1 MMKTYNDL
9 PSDAGSNIIG
19 QVTAQANRLQQ
30 RLASVKHTV
39 AIMSGKGGVG
49 KSALTANLAAALALK
64 GNTVGVVDADINGP
78 TLAKMMGVRNVTLE
92 YASTGVKPAV
102 TALGTKLISMDLL
115 LAEDDAPVLW
125 NAHSQ
130 KDAFTW
136 RTTME
141 VGALR
146 EFIADTEWGD
156 LDYLLLDLPPGT
168 DRLPNVAELVPNLD
182 GVIVVTIPSEVSQL
196 IVKKSVTM
204 ARDILQIPIIGVVE
218 NMACYVC
225 QHCGEEEPSFLLRR
239 HLIRRSNRL
248 FLVEFLLIRSLHVV
262 VTLESLML
270 TNILMHPQVRHSCK
284 WLKRFR
290 RFSSVVQFTK
300 LWTGRIIFRLLF
312 QRSKDFLRVSDTT
325 ELGEK

>member
-1 MMKTYNDL
+1 MKTYTEL

-19 QVTAQANRLQQ
+19 QVTAQINRIQQ
-30 RLASVKHTV
+30 RLASIKHTV

-49 KSALTANLAAALALK
+49 KSSLTANLATALTLK

-78 TLAKMMGVRNVTLE
+78 TLAKMMGVRHATLE
-92 YASTGVKPAV
+92 YAPTGVKPAV

-168 DRLPNVAELVPNLD
+168 DRLPNVAELIPDLG
-182 GVIVVTIPSEVSQL
+182 GVVVVTIPSEVSQL

-204 ARDILQIPIIGVVE
+204 ARDIFKVPIIGVVE
-218 NMACYVC
+218 NMAFYVC
-225 QHCGEEEPSFLLRR
+225 QHCGEEEPLFSADETPDKAFQQTLLSSIPFDPRLA
-239 HLIRRSNRL
+239 HANDNGTPYIDKYPDTPASQALGQVAKKIQNFFRS
-248 FLVEFLLIRSLHVV
+248 
-262 VTLESLML
+262 
-270 TNILMHPQVRHSCK
+270 
-284 WLKRFR
+284 
-290 RFSSVVQFTK
+290 
-300 LWTGRIIFRLLF
+300 
-312 QRSKDFLRVSDTT
+312 
-325 ELGEK
+325 

>member
-1 MMKTYNDL
+1 MKSYNDL

-19 QVTAQANRLQQ
+19 QVTAQANRLQK
-30 RLASVKHTV
+30 RIASVKHTV
-39 AIMSGKGGVG
+39 AVMSGKGGVG
-49 KSALTANLAAALALK
+49 KSAITANLATALTLK

-92 YASTGVKPAV
+92 YTPAGVKPAV
-102 TALGTKLISMDLL
+102 TELGTKLISMDLL

-146 EFIADTEWGD
+146 EFIADTEWGN

-168 DRLPNVAELVPNLD
+168 DRLPNVAELIPNLD

-204 ARDILQIPIIGVVE
+204 ARDILDIPIIGVVE

-225 QHCGEEEPSFLLRR
+225 QHCGEEEPLFSTEETLDEAFQQTMLGSIPFDPQLARASDSGTVYISEYPNAPASKALRQ
-239 HLIRRSNRL
+239 
-248 FLVEFLLIRSLHVV
+248 
-262 VTLESLML
+262 VTEK
-270 TNILMHPQVRHSCK
+270 IQDF
-284 WLKRFR
+284 FR
-290 RFSSVVQFTK
+290 K
-300 LWTGRIIFRLLF
+300 
-312 QRSKDFLRVSDTT
+312 T
-325 ELGEK
+325 EPSP

>member
-1 MMKTYNDL
+1 MKTYTDL

-19 QVTAQANRLQQ
+19 QVTAQANRLQK
-30 RLASVKHTV
+30 RLASVKYTV

-49 KSALTANLAAALALK
+49 KSSLTANLATALTLK
-64 GNTVGVVDADINGP
+64 GNAVGVVDADINGP
-78 TLAKMMGVRNVTLE
+78 TLAKMMGVRNATLE
-92 YASTGVKPAV
+92 YTPAGVKPAV

-136 RTTME
+136 RSTME

-168 DRLPNVAELVPNLD
+168 DRLPNVAELIPDLG
-182 GVIVVTIPSEVSQL
+182 GVVVVTIPSEVSQL

-204 ARDILQIPIIGVVE
+204 ASDILKVPIIGVVE
-218 NMACYVC
+218 NMAFYVC
-225 QHCGEEEPSFLLRR
+225 QHCGEEEPLFSADETPDKAFQQTLLGSIPFDPRLAR
-239 HLIRRSNRL
+239 ANDNGTSYVAEYSDAPASKALMQVAEKIRNFFSVKPIGATKRS
-248 FLVEFLLIRSLHVV
+248 
-262 VTLESLML
+262 
-270 TNILMHPQVRHSCK
+270 P
-284 WLKRFR
+284 
-290 RFSSVVQFTK
+290 
-300 LWTGRIIFRLLF
+300 
-312 QRSKDFLRVSDTT
+312 
-325 ELGEK
+325 

>member
-1 MMKTYNDL
+1 MKTYTDL

-30 RLASVKHTV
+30 RLTSVKHTV
-39 AIMSGKGGVG
+39 AVMSGKGGVG
-49 KSALTANLAAALALK
+49 KSSFTANLAAALTLK

-78 TLAKMMGVRNVTLE
+78 TLAKMMGVRTATLE
-92 YASTGVKPAV
+92 YTPTGVKPAM

-136 RTTME
+136 RATME

-146 EFIADTEWGD
+146 EFIADTEWGN

-168 DRLPNVAELVPNLD
+168 DRLPNVAELIPNLG
-182 GVIVVTIPSEVSQL
+182 GVVVVTIPSEVSQF

-204 ARDILQIPIIGVVE
+204 ARDILDVPIIGVVE
-218 NMACYVC
+218 NMAFYVC
-225 QHCGEEEPSFLLRR
+225 QHCGEEEPLFSADQTPDEAFQQTVLGS
-239 HLIRRSNRL
+239 IPFDPRL
-248 FLVEFLLIRSLHVV
+248 ARASDNGTLYIDEYPNAPASKALVQVAKKIQNFFNCS
-262 VTLESLML
+262 
-270 TNILMHPQVRHSCK
+270 TNC
-284 WLKRFR
+284 
-290 RFSSVVQFTK
+290 
-300 LWTGRIIFRLLF
+300 
-312 QRSKDFLRVSDTT
+312 
-325 ELGEK
+325 